1 MENTTYD
8 ITISRRAKAII
19 VGLNPKAQPLPMP
32 TSPKVKDDFKVG
44 LGDVAYWG
52 TDNLFPQNIYHKAKD
67 NSIVSSTIQ
76 KKVELLIAGGF
87 HIGIMQEDENGE
99 EVFKPKHNKEIATFL
114 KSINFSTYLAEA
126 ASDFYWFQNVF
137 PEIVRDEKS
146 GKIIAVSAQEA
157 MFCRFSKQ
165 DEKGIIKNCFI
176 SANWDNYDNE
186 NSVYTQTRAVIDRYY
201 NPVLDLRL
209 RTGTHFIYPI
219 SFPSPGTTFYQR
231 APWTS
236 VTENGWLD
244 FANRIAIFKQA
255 RLENL
260 FTADYIVKIEQGYW
274 EVKYPGW
281 SKLTKEERDDRQTQT
296 KLDIENK
303 IAGAANAGKTIFLP
317 TLWDAHMK
325 AEREYVKIDII
336 PRTWKED
343 TMIDDSQEA
352 SSHLLYALGVPA
364 SLIGNTPGKGGMG
377 AGSGADVRE
386 HLNLHLYLCGLHE
399 QIILEPFNNL
409 VLPYNG
415 WGDYQIRLKKPVFQT
430 LDQIPPDQRSNQ
442 KTTSNN

>member
-1 MENTTYD
+1 MEDTTYD
-8 ITISRRAKAII
+8 ITISRKAKAII
-19 VGLNPKAQPLPMP
+19 VGLNPKAQAVPMP
-32 TSPKVKDDFKVG
+32 TSPKIKDDFRVG
-44 LGDVAYWG
+44 LGEVAYWG
-52 TDNLFPQNIYHKAKD
+52 ADNLFPQNIYYKAKD

-87 HIGIMQEDENGE
+87 QIGVMEINEDQE
-99 EVFKPKHNKEIATFL
+99 EVFKPKFNKEIANFL

-137 PEIVRDEKS
+137 PEIVRDEKT
-146 GKIIAVSAQEA
+146 GKIVAVSAQEA

-165 DEKGIIKNCFI
+165 NDKGIIPNCYI
-176 SANWDNYDNE
+176 SANWDAYDNE
-186 NSVYTQTRAVIDRYY
+186 NSKYTLTRPVIDRYY
-201 NPVLDLRL
+201 SPVLDLKL
-209 RTGTHFIYPI
+209 RAGTHFIYPI

-274 EVKYPGW
+274 EVKYPNW
-281 SKLTKEERDDRQTQT
+281 KQLSQKERDENTVKT

-303 IAGAANAGKTIFLP
+303 ILGAKNAGKTIFLP
-317 TLWDAHMK
+317 TFWDPHMK
-325 AEREYVKIDII
+325 AEREYIKIEVI

-364 SLIGNTPGKGGMG
+364 SLIGNTPGNGGMG
-377 AGSGADVRE
+377 AGSGSDVRE
-386 HLNLHLYLCGLHE
+386 HLNLYLYLCGLHE

-415 WGDYQIRLKKPVFQT
+415 WGEYQIRLKKPVFQT
-430 LDQIPPDQRSNQ
+430 LDKIPPAQRSNQ
-442 KTTSNN
+442 PITTNN